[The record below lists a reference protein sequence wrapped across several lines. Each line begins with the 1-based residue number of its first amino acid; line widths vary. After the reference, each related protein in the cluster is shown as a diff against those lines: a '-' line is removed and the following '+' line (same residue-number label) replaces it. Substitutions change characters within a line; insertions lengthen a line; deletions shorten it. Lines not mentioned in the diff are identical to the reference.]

1 MLLIASFFAA
11 VIPMFSYFLFIWWLD
26 RNEREPFWIMF
37 LNFFWGASGA
47 IFLAIIGSIFFQL
60 PLAMI
65 VQLTTQ
71 NVSTEINSFL
81 GTIITAPIVEE
92 FTKGV
97 FLLMMATVSREF
109 DGVVDG
115 VVWGGAIGLGF
126 GMTENFLYFV
136 TYSTSV
142 ESWVSVV
149 VIRTL
154 FSAVMHCLSQA
165 TFGAFVGFAFLR
177 SARQKILLI
186 LLGYWIAVFIHFLW
200 NVTVS
205 FEETTVL
212 GMLFL
217 ALYLIFIFGLFQLVL
232 YLEGKT
238 IFRELSEEVAIGTIP
253 PAHLNYIPFVG
264 KRNKRNWCPVGVN
277 QSDYIKTSIKLALA
291 KYKFRNCRNNNLK
304 KKFYQE
310 IEVLRYRIKM
320 MFYRASLQYYYNQN
334 YRS

>member
-1 MLLIASFFAA
+1 MFLIASFFAA
-11 VIPMFSYFLFIWWLD
+11 VIPMVGYFLFIWWLD

-47 IFLAIIGSIFFQL
+47 IFLAIVGSVFFQV
-60 PLAMI
+60 PLAVI
-65 VQLTTQ
+65 VQLIAQ
-71 NVSTEINSFL
+71 NNFSEINNIL

-92 FTKGV
+92 FTKGI
-97 FLLMMATVSREF
+97 FLLMMASISREF

-126 GMTENFLYFV
+126 GMTENFMYFV
-136 TYSTSV
+136 TYGTSL

-177 SARQKILLI
+177 STVQKFLFIVV
-186 LLGYWIAVFIHFLW
+186 GYLIAVFIHFLW

-205 FEETTVL
+205 FEDTTIL
-212 GMLFL
+212 GMMFL
-217 ALYLIFIFGLFQLVL
+217 ALYFVIIFGIFQLAL

-238 IFRELSEEVAIGTIP
+238 IYRELNEEASLGTIP
-253 PAHLNYIPFVG
+253 PAHVNFIPFVQRR
-264 KRNKRNWCPVGVN
+264 KKRNWCPVGIN
-277 QSDYIKTSIKLALA
+277 QSDYIKTSIRLALA
-291 KYKFRNCRNNNLK
+291 KYKYRNCKNINLK
-304 KKFYQE
+304 KRFYQE
-310 IEVLRYRIKM
+310 IETLRYRIKM
-320 MFYRASLQYYYNQN
+320 MLYNASLQYYYNQN
-334 YRS
+334 YHL

>member
-1 MLLIASFFAA
+1 
-11 VIPMFSYFLFIWWLD
+11 MFSYFLFIWWLD

-60 PLAMI
+60 PLAI
-65 VQLTTQ
+65 VVQFTAL
-71 NVSTEINSFL
+71 NNFTEINSFL

-92 FTKGV
+92 FTKGI
-97 FLLMMATVSREF
+97 FLLMMASISREF

-136 TYSTSV
+136 TYGTSLK
-142 ESWVSVV
+142 SWVSVV
-149 VIRTL
+149 LIRTL

-177 SARQKILLI
+177 STGQKFLLI
-186 LLGYWIAVFIHFLW
+186 VAGYLIAVFIHFLW

-205 FEETTVL
+205 FEETTIL

-217 ALYLIFIFGLFQLVL
+217 ALYLIVILGLFQLAL

-238 IFRELSEEVAIGTIP
+238 IFRELSEEASLGTIP
-253 PAHLNYIPFVG
+253 QTHLNYIPFVHRR
-264 KRNKRNWCPVGVN
+264 KKRNWCPTGIN
-277 QSDYIKTSIKLALA
+277 QSYYIKTSIKLALV
-291 KYKFRNCRNNNLK
+291 KYKFRNCRNGNLK
-304 KKFYQE
+304 NRFSQE
-310 IEVLRYRIKM
+310 IEMLRYRIKM
-320 MFYRASLQYYYNQN
+320 MFYQASLQYYYNQN
-334 YRS
+334 YHL

>member
-1 MLLIASFFAA
+1 MLLLASFFAA

-47 IFLAIIGSIFFQL
+47 IFLAIIGSIIFQL
-60 PLAMI
+60 PLAMV
-65 VQLTTQ
+65 VQFTAR
-71 NVSTEINSFL
+71 NNFSEINNLL
-81 GTIITAPIVEE
+81 GTIITAPVVEE
-92 FTKGV
+92 FTKGI
-97 FLLMMATVSREF
+97 FLLIMASVSREF

-136 TYSTSV
+136 TYGTSL
-142 ESWVSVV
+142 ESWLSVV

-177 SARQKILLI
+177 SAGQKFLLVVA
-186 LLGYWIAVFIHFLW
+186 GYLIAVFIHFLW

-205 FEETTVL
+205 FEETTIL

-217 ALYLIFIFGLFQLVL
+217 ALYFIVIFGLFQMVL
-232 YLEGKT
+232 YLEGRT
-238 IFRELSEEVAIGTIP
+238 IFKELSEEASLGTIP
-253 PAHLNYIPFVG
+253 SAHLNYIPFVT
-264 KRNKRNWCPVGVN
+264 RRRRRDWCPIGIN
-277 QSDYIKTSIKLALA
+277 QSDYIRTSIKLALV

-304 KKFYQE
+304 NRFSHE
-310 IEVLRYRIKM
+310 IEVMRYRIKM
-320 MFYRASLQYYYNQN
+320 MFYQASLQHYYNRN
-334 YRS
+334 YHF